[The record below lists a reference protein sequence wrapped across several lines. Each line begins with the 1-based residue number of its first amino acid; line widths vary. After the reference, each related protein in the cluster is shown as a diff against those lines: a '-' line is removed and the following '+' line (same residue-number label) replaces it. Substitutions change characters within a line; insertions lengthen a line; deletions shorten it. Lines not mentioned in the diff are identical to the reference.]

1 MAHPQVAA
9 FARLAN
15 GDAKPTRAIA
25 GQNSQITRTIHD
37 LAYNALTDE
46 IVIPQF
52 YAQAIMTYRGGA
64 NGDEKPI
71 RVIMGDKTQITTPA
85 RLGLDAVHKE
95 VYVPLGDEI
104 LVFPSDAEGNIA
116 PIRTIKGPDTMLGAD
131 ALTIDPVH
139 NLLIVSGQHPRQRG
153 ERAAGRAD
161 GAARQQ
167 AEGGEEGGGGQGQ
180 ILIFD
185 RTANGNVKP
194 KAEIFGPNTKIGRT
208 GLITNYPPRQFILLG
223 VPSVERE
230 SPNNFVGVW
239 SEKDNGDVPPRWQIG
254 GPNQLLRQVRGITL
268 VPKEK
273 TVVVSDKYVNAVM
286 TYYFP
291 EIF

>member
-1 MAHPQVAA
+1 M
-9 FARLAN
+9 FARMAN
-15 GDAKPTRAIA
+15 GDAKPTRAIS

-37 LAYNALTDE
+37 MAYNALTDE

-71 RVIMGDKTQITTPA
+71 RMIMGSKTQITTPA

-95 VYVPLGDEI
+95 VFVPLGDEV

-116 PIRTIKGPDTMLGAD
+116 PIRILKGPDTLLGAD
-131 ALTIDPVH
+131 ALTIDPVN
-139 NLLIVSGQHPRQRG
+139 NLLIVSGQRPRARG
-153 ERAAGRAD
+153 DR
-161 GAARQQ
+161 
-167 AEGGEEGGGGQGQ
+167 GGEGSGAGALEAGGQVNRSGQ
-180 ILIFD
+180 VLIFD
-185 RTANGNVKP
+185 RTANGNAKP
-194 KAEIFGPNTKIGRT
+194 LRVISGPNSRIRRT
-208 GLITNYPPRQFILLG
+208 GLITVYPPTKTILVGL
-223 VPSVERE
+223 PSNEKA

-239 SEKDNGDVPPRWQIG
+239 KETDDGDVPPRWMIG
-254 GPNQLLRQVRGITL
+254 GPNQALLQVRGITV
-268 VPKEK
+268 VPQEK
-273 TVVVSDKYVNAVM
+273 TVVVSDKYVNAVL

>member
-1 MAHPQVAA
+1 M
-9 FARLAN
+9 FARMAN
-15 GDAKPTRAIA
+15 GDAKPTRSIS

-37 LAYNALTDE
+37 MAYNPITDE

-71 RVIMGDKTQITTPA
+71 RMIMGSNTQITTPA

-95 VYVPLGDEI
+95 VFVPLGDEI

-116 PIRTIKGPDTMLGAD
+116 PIRILKGPDTLLGAD
-131 ALTIDPVH
+131 ALTIDPVN
-139 NLLIVSGQHPRQRG
+139 NLLIVSGQRPRARGQRG
-153 ERAAGRAD
+153 
-161 GAARQQ
+161 
-167 AEGGEEGGGGQGQ
+167 GGEEGEGGGPLEAGGQGNANGQ
-180 ILIFD
+180 VLIFD
-185 RTANGNVKP
+185 RTASGNAKP
-194 KAEIFGPNTKIGRT
+194 LRAIYGPHSTIKRT
-208 GLITNYPPRQFILLG
+208 GLITVYPPTKTILAGL
-223 VPSVERE
+223 PSSEKS
-230 SPNNFVGVW
+230 SPDNFVGVW
-239 SEKDNGDVPPRWQIG
+239 KETDDGDVPPRWMIG
-254 GPNQLLRQVRGITL
+254 GPNQALRQVRGITV

-273 TVVVSDKYVNAVM
+273 TVVVSDKYVNAVL